1 MADEWIISKISLGK
15 DSTEIEAIE
24 IDQRGTDGKTE
35 LMHSTIVDF
44 STFDSGKLSDNSN
57 CSHAIANLIPQDR
70 NSKLS

>member
-15 DSTEIEAIE
+15 DSADIEAIE
-24 IDQRGTDGKTE
+24 IDQPGTEAKTE
-35 LMHSTIVDF
+35 LMHSTIVDS
-44 STFDSGKLSDNSN
+44 STFDSGKLSENSS